1 VFTQVTITCTTIWDE
16 VSWHATATWRE
27 DAESQP
33 VVLTRG
39 GRAPLNGEWSP
50 HAIAQACIRAMGES
64 FGQVQEEIG
73 SGPLS

>member
-1 VFTQVTITCTTIWDE
+1 
-16 VSWHATATWRE
+16 
-27 DAESQP
+27 
-33 VVLTRG
+33 VLTRG

-50 HAIAQACIRAMGES
+50 YAIAQACIRAMGES